1 MSECPKKIDD
11 FYKNP
16 SKFLHGCP
24 DEPMT
29 SQDEVAF
36 NQAIACDADCPGPHR
51 GIRNVQLGP
60 VTVEVP
66 TLFKTECGR
75 IALDAP
81 SSEAAQR
88 A

>member
-24 DEPMT
+24 EEPMT

-36 NQAIACDADCPGPHR
+36 NQAITCDADC
-51 GIRNVQLGP
+51 LGP
-60 VTVEVP
+60 RRGTHEYSFGPLTVEVP
-66 TLFKTECGR
+66 TVFRTKCGR
-75 IALDAP
+75 VALDAP
-81 SSEAAQR
+81 SSEAVQR